1 MQISLVFRGLP
12 AIMSAV
18 VYCYYRLGWDS
29 TTIAEEFGI
38 KPPHVRIV
46 LYRLNQLADGRRRS
60 PYRPYKPKAER
71 APKPERVPK
80 AWLNACSRFLRTR
93 SARTTAPGADRP
105 HRGGGSR

>member
-80 AWLNACSRFLRTR
+80 AWLAERLQ
-93 SARTTAPGADRP
+93 PLP
-105 HRGGGSR
+105 